1 MSDGSIVGIASMLFL
16 GSTWSQAQAAEPV
29 RLIFDTDI
37 CGDCDDVLALGMIH
51 SLQSRGHCRLLA
63 VTISVDHELA
73 APFVDAVNTFYGRGE
88 IPIGVV
94 GKGGV
99 VEKSEFLS
107 LVEEKDRR
115 PLPLSPRPGS
125 ARSAKDATA
134 VLRAT
139 LAAQPDRSVVIAQ
152 VGFSTNLARLLDS
165 PADED
170 SPLTGLELVERKVK
184 LLSLMAGAFQPIEGN
199 RHYLEYN
206 VDQGHR
212 QRPVLA
218 ERWPTAMV
226 YSGFEIGIALP
237 YPAMSIER
245 DYGYVPHHP
254 LAEAYI
260 RRNPPPHNRPTWDL
274 TSVLFAVL
282 ADRGY
287 FDVSPRGTVTVEP
300 DGFTRFEESSQGNHR
315 YLILRPEQKPRVLE
329 ALVQLS
335 SQPPSRVEDSKPSE
349 KRNRLIDQ
357 G

>member
-1 MSDGSIVGIASMLFL
+1 MHWGLLSFIVAAAATFSLAMGLSAS
-16 GSTWSQAQAAEPV
+16 SAKAADAEPV

-51 SLQSRGHCRLLA
+51 ALQSRGHCRLLA

-94 GKGGV
+94 GQGGV
-99 VEKSEFLS
+99 VEKSAFLAM
-107 LVEEKDRR
+107 VEEKDGGRLCY
-115 PLPLSPRPGS
+115 PHHLASGHS
-125 ARSAKDATA
+125 APSATA
-134 VLRAT
+134 VLRKT
-139 LAAQPDRSVVIAQ
+139 LSAQPDRSVVIAQ

-165 PADED
+165 PPDEN
-170 SPLTGLELVERKVK
+170 SPLPGAELVQRKVK

-199 RHYLEYN
+199 HRYREYN
-206 VDQGHR
+206 VIKDVKSAQA
-212 QRPVLA
+212 LA
-218 ERWPTAMV
+218 ERWPTAMA

-237 YPAMSIER
+237 YPAASIER
-245 DYGYVPHHP
+245 DYNYVSHHP

-282 ADRGY
+282 GDRGY
-287 FDVSPRGTVTVEP
+287 FDVSPRGRVTVER
-300 DGFTRFEESSQGNHR
+300 DGITQFERTPQGSHS

-335 SQPPSRVEDSKPSE
+335 SQPPSRVEGFKP
-349 KRNRLIDQ
+349 
-357 G
+357 